1 LFNLFPAFDLGILLH
16 ALWSHE
22 IEDVR
27 LNIRG
32 SLFGKPFYQSQIN
45 MDPMNE
51 YSRHG
56 AKRSM
61 CFGINNGFIINTM
74 NIKEVEGKLSG
85 EPFTDAHG

>member
-1 LFNLFPAFDLGILLH
+1 
-16 ALWSHE
+16 
-22 IEDVR
+22 
-27 LNIRG
+27 
-32 SLFGKPFYQSQIN
+32 

-56 AKRSM
+56 AKRSR

-74 NIKEVEGKLSG
+74 NFKEVEGKLLV